1 MSATPLHPSHQVMYQ
16 LKLFTTAI
24 FTVLIL
30 RRSIPP
36 RRWLALALLFIG
48 VAVVVH
54 SKIEPRGLA
63 RDAIAAAGRG
73 GVEQKMRSATQRS
86 PALGMAAVLCAAVL
100 SGLAGVWVESIVKRS
115 QHVSVAVRNVQL
127 GVVSLVAGI
136 FSVIL
141 IDGKQV
147 VEHGFFSGYTLVTWL
162 VVIQVAAGGLII
174 GVIHRCALQAQ
185 RQSAFIRPLR
195 A

>member
-1 MSATPLHPSHQVMYQ
+1 
-16 LKLFTTAI
+16 
-24 FTVLIL
+24 
-30 RRSIPP
+30 
-36 RRWLALALLFIG
+36 
-48 VAVVVH
+48 
-54 SKIEPRGLA
+54 
-63 RDAIAAAGRG
+63 
-73 GVEQKMRSATQRS
+73 
-86 PALGMAAVLCAAVL
+86 MAAVLCAAVL

-174 GVIHRCALQAQ
+174 GVIHRYADNVAKGFATSLSIVLSSLLSWGSPMLGFQPTRAFVLGAALVATATLLYLV
-185 RQSAFIRPLR
+185 SAPSTGTAAR
-195 A
+195 APDNARTKEGIPPNTSSRLTRRAYGVSLKEKRM